1 MHVHPKAFVISSCVF
16 VFNWVVS
23 LVVAVVWADMFSL
36 AFPEMSTSVGGAL
49 CYVVVASLA
58 FPAVA
63 LAVMRH
69 ELKPSARKLPT
80 TTLDVVPHPGG
91 VAVTQKVLAVRSGGT
106 AILLISALG
115 TGESKAYSSFATS
128 LAKALRV
135 YDSVTNIRER
145 GPQTLLFAVALAVV
159 VSATATAIQVAAVRA
174 GAAARPGSYAGMVYK
189 VLLTSFWST
198 VGFMWNNVWK
208 VVASLVNPGGGMGN
222 LCIRAALTVLV
233 FMPIGMF
240 IVPKESA
247 AGSGLWRERSV
258 LTARMTTIGAW

>member
-1 MHVHPKAFVISSCVF
+1 MRVHPSAFVISSCVF

-23 LVVAVVWADMFSL
+23 LVVAVVWAGMFSL

-135 YDSVTNIRER
+135 YDSVTTSVSVAHKHCCSRWLLLSSCPQLRLQYRWRLSALGPPR
-145 GPQTLLFAVALAVV
+145 GQAATL
-159 VSATATAIQVAAVRA
+159 
-174 GAAARPGSYAGMVYK
+174 
-189 VLLTSFWST
+189 
-198 VGFMWNNVWK
+198 
-208 VVASLVNPGGGMGN
+208 
-222 LCIRAALTVLV
+222 
-233 FMPIGMF
+233 
-240 IVPKESA
+240 
-247 AGSGLWRERSV
+247 
-258 LTARMTTIGAW
+258 AWCTRCC